1 MLGLTAVLALI
12 TTLIGCPAPDQAYV
26 PTKIYMFSAGLHT
39 SDLGRRAGA
48 DALAEAAVA
57 GAGLAGP
64 VRYAHAFISANS
76 FDCIANMPFIFDIPP
91 NLPIYAPNG
100 TTLIANN
107 WGELLDNSMPDTLEN
122 LLPGIDSL
130 VVPYWWTGSE
140 AGGICTSFYNNCQA
154 WTVANFAPED
164 LGMVGDVT
172 ATNSQWL
179 KSGGYEGAVALY
191 LIGIAY

>member
-1 MLGLTAVLALI
+1 MKAPLSRKLGLTAVLALI
-12 TTLIGCPAPDQAYV
+12 TTLIGCPASDQAYV

-39 SDLGRRAGA
+39 GDLGRRAGA
-48 DALAEAAVA
+48 DAQAEAAVA

-107 WGELLDNSMPDTLEN
+107 WGELLDNSYAGEPAARYRQPCRAVLVDRLGSRRDMHFL
-122 LLPGIDSL
+122 LQQLPGLDCGQL
-130 VVPYWWTGSE
+130 CTGGSGHGRRCHCDQQPM
-140 AGGICTSFYNNCQA
+140 AQIRFAKA
-154 WTVANFAPED
+154 W
-164 LGMVGDVT
+164 
-172 ATNSQWL
+172 
-179 KSGGYEGAVALY
+179 
-191 LIGIAY
+191 